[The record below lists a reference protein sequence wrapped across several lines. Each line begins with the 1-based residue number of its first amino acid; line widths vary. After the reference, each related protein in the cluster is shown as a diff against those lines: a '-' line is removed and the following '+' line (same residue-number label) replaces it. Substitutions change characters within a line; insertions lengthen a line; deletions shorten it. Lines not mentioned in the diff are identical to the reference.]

1 MNKIKKYFEFTNTIN
16 GTNYFLRTLL
26 AGFLATLSGGLLG
39 FSITQRELPLITM
52 SILFIVP
59 IIWFSFTTI
68 YKRMNAL
75 HPKYATVMTVGL
87 LSLQLSSSFF
97 HDEEPTLTLIKFG
110 LVGILLYLVFSDSN
124 IEKHEG

>member
-16 GTNYFLRTLL
+16 GTSYFLRTLL

-39 FSITQRELPLITM
+39 FSIANRELPMITM
-52 SILFIVP
+52 SILVIVP

-87 LSLQLSSSFF
+87 LALQVSSSFF
-97 HDEEPTLTLIKFG
+97 HNEEPTLSFIKFG
-110 LVGILLYLVFSDSN
+110 LVGILLYLVFSNSN
-124 IEKHEG
+124 IENHEG

>member
-1 MNKIKKYFEFTNTIN
+1 MNKIKKYFEFSNTIN

-39 FSITQRELPLITM
+39 FSIANRELPMITM
-52 SILFIVP
+52 SILVIVP

-75 HPKYATVMTVGL
+75 HPKYATMLTFVLLGL
-87 LSLQLSSSFF
+87 QTCSSFF
-97 HDEEPTLTLIKFG
+97 YGEEPTLTLIKFG
-110 LVGILLYLVFSDSN
+110 LAGILLYLVFSNSN
-124 IEKHEG
+124 IENHEG